1 MFSLRAI
8 SRSLP
13 RTLPRSIARPLRNTV
28 PKHAFTQPAWGLAS
42 RPAYAAFS
50 TTRARWESAGQV
62 DVELAAKFQDELA
75 LETETGEADKLPES
89 LKYFLENGPFE
100 IQDTPG
106 EEEVIMTRKFGD
118 EKIRVSFSIADLQN
132 LGAENDYDT
141 ALSDELEDVDSHA
154 INEKGAKPG
163 NIKVAPEDKVAPSDR
178 EEDLGLDEEAP
189 EPGYPVHA
197 NVTIEKPG
205 KGCMYAECLVE
216 DGVTQI
222 LELQYFEKADIANA
236 QSADKQWARGN
247 IYAGPPFGN
256 LDEDLQILVERYL
269 EERGID
275 AALASF
281 IPDYIDF
288 KEQREYVRWLGNL
301 KKFVEV

>member
-1 MFSLRAI
+1 MVDSFGSGRWVGAGEGNGA
-8 SRSLP
+8 
-13 RTLPRSIARPLRNTV
+13 SIAGTWGKSKRT
-28 PKHAFTQPAWGLAS
+28 HANFLPSSNQARRSAFFFDCLVFQTRSQNL
-42 RPAYAAFS
+42 PAYAAFS

-62 DVELAAKFQDELA
+62 DVELAAK
-75 LETETGEADKLPES
+75 LPARACVGDGS
-89 LKYFLENGPFE
+89 GRRRGP
-100 IQDTPG
+100 
-106 EEEVIMTRKFGD
+106 VMTRKFGD